1 MIYDIDFYLTGDSSI
16 LSVRYGFAHLVHI
29 LQFAIYI
36 LSVNSW
42 CPMHTCEYALDSN
55 LKNAN
60 FNDATRI
67 RVFGAKFAERKWRK
81 LKV

>member
-1 MIYDIDFYLTGDSSI
+1 MIYDIDSYLTGGSSI

-42 CPMHTCEYALDSN
+42 CPMHCGFSN
-55 LKNAN
+55 M
-60 FNDATRI
+60 
-67 RVFGAKFAERKWRK
+67 
-81 LKV
+81 